1 MSSKVAFCRLAL
13 LLAAL
18 VFFVAPAALA
28 HFIPRDVTVLS
39 FVKPEGQTL
48 KMLIRVPVKGIEDVE
63 VPRREQE
70 YVDLTRIYQAL
81 RDTAQVFLIDNLKV
95 YEGDTQLAPPRIVA
109 TQFSLESDRSFENY
123 DSALAHVMGPPLP
136 AYTRIFWEQ
145 GILDV
150 LFENTI
156 QSDRS
161 YFSID
166 AQLDRVALTVIT
178 AVRFLAP
185 GTAETSA
192 SV

>member
-18 VFFVAPAALA
+18 VFFVAPVALA

-70 YVDLTRIYQAL
+70 YVDLTRIDQAL

-109 TQFSLESDRSFENY
+109 TRPERRICERITVRNLGGRFCA
-123 DSALAHVMGPPLP
+123 SA
-136 AYTRIFWEQ
+136 I
-145 GILDV
+145 
-150 LFENTI
+150 
-156 QSDRS
+156 
-161 YFSID
+161 
-166 AQLDRVALTVIT
+166 
-178 AVRFLAP
+178 
-185 GTAETSA
+185 SA
-192 SV
+192 SWTGPSP